1 MADQSRSG
9 SGMSSAS
16 ADAKSTAG
24 EVHCDGPAA
33 IETEAPTAN
42 GDASFMD
49 DLVAESTAA
58 RSAPAFMNAAIALGP
73 AAGVQYAAPVRQEN
87 NGASGKLFSG
97 GGGASAF
104 AADELALEATRPADV
119 KRVVVV
125 STSDFRAPSAPR
137 VRGAPASPAAAI
149 AADWGGFENEV
160 RRALRTLQQTLST
173 SLALEEDNAGGAFSM
188 RVDLLHEMQ
197 VVTFRI
203 NLASPGAQEETGGRG
218 RGNGEGGNK
227 VGMVEQ
233 ATGKGA
239 VGGSGQGGNP
249 LLCPVQTHDFGPCA
263 VQSTRVFGCI
273 RGFNRF
279 QRELEAQLQVRILRT
294 RYRYTLACLLVGRAP
309 GRETREVG
317 RGKKRFVVW
326 CCSYW

>member
-16 ADAKSTAG
+16 ADAKSKG
-24 EVHCDGPAA
+24 DVHCEGGSAA
-33 IETEAPTAN
+33 IESEAPTAN

-49 DLVAESTAA
+49 DLMAESTAA

-73 AAGVQYAAPVRQEN
+73 AAGVQYAAPVRLGN
-87 NGASGKLFSG
+87 KGAGKLSSV

-104 AADELALEATRPADV
+104 AADELALEATRSADV

-125 STSDFRAPSAPR
+125 STSEPSAPSAPG

-149 AADWGGFENEV
+149 AADWGVFENEV

-173 SLALEEDNAGGAFSM
+173 SLALEEDNAGGAFST
-188 RVDLLHEMQ
+188 RVDLLHEME

-203 NLASPGAQEETGGRG
+203 NLASPGGQEETGGRG
-218 RGNGEGGNK
+218 RNGEVGK
-227 VGMVEQ
+227 EGMVEK
-233 ATGKGA
+233 APGGPAGA

-279 QRELEAQLQVRILRT
+279 QRELEAQLQVRILHGRS
-294 RYRYTLACLLVGRAP
+294 RYM
-309 GRETREVG
+309 
-317 RGKKRFVVW
+317 
-326 CCSYW
+326 

>member
-16 ADAKSTAG
+16 ADAKSKG
-24 EVHCDGPAA
+24 DVHCEGGSAA
-33 IETEAPTAN
+33 IESEAPTAN

-49 DLVAESTAA
+49 DLMAESTAA

-73 AAGVQYAAPVRQEN
+73 AAGVQYAAPVRLGN
-87 NGASGKLFSG
+87 KGAGKLSSV

-104 AADELALEATRPADV
+104 SADELALEATRSADV

-125 STSDFRAPSAPR
+125 STSEPSAPSAPG

-149 AADWGGFENEV
+149 AADWGVFENEV

-173 SLALEEDNAGGAFSM
+173 SLALEEDNAGGAFST
-188 RVDLLHEMQ
+188 RVDLLHEME

-203 NLASPGAQEETGGRG
+203 NLASPGGQEETGSRG
-218 RGNGEGGNK
+218 RNGEVGK
-227 VGMVEQ
+227 EGMVEK
-233 ATGKGA
+233 APGGPAGA

-249 LLCPVQTHDFGPCA
+249 LLYPVQTHDFGPCA

-279 QRELEAQLQVRILRT
+279 QRELEAQLQVRILHGRS
-294 RYRYTLACLLVGRAP
+294 RYM
-309 GRETREVG
+309 
-317 RGKKRFVVW
+317 
-326 CCSYW
+326 

>member
-1 MADQSRSG
+1 
-9 SGMSSAS
+9 MSSAS
-16 ADAKSTAG
+16 ADAKSKG
-24 EVHCDGPAA
+24 DVHCEGGSAA
-33 IETEAPTAN
+33 IESEAPTAN

-49 DLVAESTAA
+49 DLMAESTAA
-58 RSAPAFMNAAIALGP
+58 RSAPAFMNAAMALGP
-73 AAGVQYAAPVRQEN
+73 AAGVQYAAPVRLGN
-87 NGASGKLFSG
+87 KGAGKLSSV

-104 AADELALEATRPADV
+104 AADELALEATRSADV

-125 STSDFRAPSAPR
+125 STSEPSAPSAPG

-149 AADWGGFENEV
+149 AADWGVFENEV

-173 SLALEEDNAGGAFSM
+173 SLALEEDNAGGAFST
-188 RVDLLHEMQ
+188 RVDLLHEME

-203 NLASPGAQEETGGRG
+203 NLASPGGQEETGGRG
-218 RGNGEGGNK
+218 RNGEVGK
-227 VGMVEQ
+227 EGMVEK
-233 ATGKGA
+233 APGGPVGA

-279 QRELEAQLQVRILRT
+279 QRELEAQLQVRILH
-294 RYRYTLACLLVGRAP
+294 GRS
-309 GRETREVG
+309 R
-317 RGKKRFVVW
+317 
-326 CCSYW
+326 